1 VFSKVPENFDE
12 FFAEANEFK
21 DEGDKVVATGR
32 FRGKAKSGATLDAA
46 FEHVFEMRNGEV
58 VRFQNDVDRAS
69 WAQAW
74 GGS

>member
-1 VFSKVPENFDE
+1 MPKVQDWMREQAWAVNVIV
-12 FFAEANEFK
+12 
-21 DEGDKVVATGR
+21 GDKVVATGR

-46 FEHVFEMRNGEV
+46 FEHVFEMRNGKV